1 MNNQIAL
8 DEYSQ
13 ALRLGQKEYRELLMA
28 GKDPHPAVLDE
39 ILPEISTEAVVNVGL
54 VDIPTERI
62 LGTKTAGRTTAF
74 TATFRPLLDA
84 KSEFGMKWVNLCK
97 AHLGDAGISDPIE
110 CFEYLGNFYVQEGN
124 KRVSVLRHFDAPR
137 ITGNVRRILPA
148 RSDEPR
154 IKAYYEFLD
163 FYKVSRLY
171 AVQFRRPGDYAKLLS
186 YMGKHSDDVWTED
199 ERRNFN
205 AYYHYFRD
213 AFFAVRPGN
222 DDILPEEAL
231 LLWLK
236 LYPFASIGQISAT
249 QLKKSIYAIWEDAVA
264 SAKKEEA
271 VKVQTKAQDDSSISL
286 VSRIVSVLDTLDVAF
301 VHQMEAS
308 RSAWVMGHEEGREH
322 IEKVFGDR
330 IRVRSYYSANTP
342 ETAEA
347 LIEQAVADGAEVVFT
362 TAPPLSRATLKA
374 AVKYPKIRFLNC
386 SVDQPY
392 SSIRT
397 YYGRI
402 YEAKF
407 ITGAIAGAMAGDDRI
422 GYIASYPIF
431 GVTAS
436 INAFALGAQLTNPRA
451 QVELR
456 WSCVE
461 GTPQADFFADGI
473 RVVSNR
479 NASGQNSLCHDFCN
493 YGTYLMDSLGE
504 LIPLGTPLWVW
515 GKFYEFVIR
524 SILSGGW
531 KREKGDSTALNY
543 WLGMDSGVIGVQLSD
558 KLPEGV
564 RQMAKLLKKG
574 LRDSTLDPFIRKII
588 AQDGSVK
595 NDGTKKFTPEQLLRM
610 DWLCENVIGTIPPF
624 EDILPISQTMVR
636 ELGLYR
642 DAIPTEKERRL
653 HENFDHLR

>member
-28 GKDPHPAVLDE
+28 GKEPHPAVLDE

-564 RQMAKLLKKG
+564 RQMAKLLEKG
-574 LRDSTLDPFIRKII
+574 LRDSTLDPFMRKII

-642 DAIPTEKERRL
+642 DAIPTEKEKRR
-653 HENFDHLR
+653 HEDFDHLR

>member
-1 MNNQIAL
+1 MNSQVAL
-8 DEYSQ
+8 DEYAQ

-28 GKDPHPAVLDE
+28 GKEPHPAVLDE
-39 ILPEISTEAVVNVGL
+39 ILPELATESVYNVGL

-62 LGTKTAGRTTAF
+62 VGTKTAGRITAF

-84 KSEFGMKWVNLCK
+84 KSEFGMKWISLCK
-97 AHLGDAGISDPIE
+97 AHLGDTGITDPID

-137 ITGNVRRILPA
+137 IPGNVRRVLPA
-148 RSDEPR
+148 RSEEPR

-163 FYKVSRLY
+163 FYKLSGLY
-171 AVQFRRPGDYAKLLS
+171 SVQFRRPGDYAKLLS
-186 YMGKHSDDVWTED
+186 YLGKHADEVWTEE
-199 ERRNFN
+199 ERRNFS
-205 AYYHYFRD
+205 AYFHYFQD
-213 AFFAVRPGN
+213 AFFAVKTGN
-222 DDILPEEAL
+222 EDILPEEVL

-236 LYPFASIGQISAT
+236 LYPFQSIGQITSA
-249 QLKKSIYAIWEDAVA
+249 QLKKSIAALWEDAVA
-264 SAKKEEA
+264 SVKKEEA
-271 VKVQTKAQDDSSISL
+271 VKVQTKAEDDSKSSI
-286 VSRIVSVLDTLDVAF
+286 VSRIVTALDVLDVAF
-301 VHQMEAS
+301 VHQMEAD
-308 RSAWVMGHEEGREH
+308 RSAWVMGHEEGSKH
-322 IEKVFGDR
+322 IAELFGDR
-330 IRVRSYYSANTP
+330 IRVRSYYGAGTT
-342 ETAEA
+342 EAAEQ
-347 LIEQAVADGAEVVFT
+347 LIEQAVTDGAEVVFT

-374 AVKYPKIRFLNC
+374 AVKYPKVRFLNC

-392 SSIRT
+392 SSLRT

-436 INAFALGAQLTNPRA
+436 INAFALGAQMTNPRA
-451 QVELR
+451 QIELR

-461 GTPQADFFADGI
+461 GTPQADFFEDGI

-479 NASGQNSLCHDFCN
+479 DAPTQNNICPDFCN
-493 YGTYLMDSLGE
+493 YGTYLMDSRGD

-531 KREKGDSTALNY
+531 KKEKGDVTALNY

-564 RQMAKLLKKG
+564 RQMALLLKKG
-574 LRDSTLDPFIRKII
+574 LMEGTLDPFMRKII
-588 AQDGSVK
+588 AQDGTVK
-595 NDGTKKFTPEQLLRM
+595 NDGTRRMSPEELLRM
-610 DWLCENVIGTIPPF
+610 DWLCENVVGKIPPF
-624 EDILPISQTMVR
+624 EDIIPISHNMVR

-642 DAIPTEKERRL
+642 DTIPTEKEKRQ
-653 HENFDHLR
+653 HEDFDHLR